1 MRNDAVYI
9 RKSSDPQEEESQ
21 IRGVR
26 EWLVKNHLQVPGD
39 EFWFQDTG
47 SRHHSKTRDD
57 FQRMLALVTEER
69 IGTVYCWKQDRI
81 GTKNPREWFHILYL
95 FEESGSK
102 IVEVTT
108 GIELTAP
115 DTATEIQG
123 YFTASNSQ
131 KFQQDLGD
139 NVLRALT
146 NNARN
151 GIPQSKI
158 PPYGYDKAYYDARG
172 TLLWRVHFK
181 DDGKPLV
188 IMPDGTE
195 IEREKPPRKNK
206 GDRVKY
212 VPSVAKDRLE
222 SIKYMFEVYATAA
235 ISPRSIAIKLNQMG
249 RTRYGRGWSRT
260 AVEYILSNPVY
271 AGCVRYNNTSTAE
284 FSRFTGSG
292 IIRVVRP
299 PKTLGGKIQ
308 QIRNHRDAVII
319 TPGAHDPLVDR
330 ELFDL
335 VQQRLAT
342 KKQRPA
348 PPRREELYLRGVLYC
363 GTCMRPMHC
372 FSARGKAGYICS
384 AYYRY
389 SQHHAKEDA
398 TGCTRNWI
406 PHDRAE
412 RIVLDRVGQLRDAG
426 MSPAEEVS
434 VLLPELKQLDLSR
447 DIVLTIHQGVRAYAD
462 HLRQTFLEAQDKP
475 GVALLEK
482 LLATNGTIR
491 DKQLCAAIDSFG
503 GGPVF
508 TVPFLRQ
515 YFRVY
520 EEAKTRAAR
529 SRLSTLREEYAG
541 WLLAKGRASTKREL
555 DVSTENLARLDEELS
570 RWEALTVPLDDQIA
584 ALRQKRDV
592 YHQQVEAAQAS
603 ISSASNLRKAELLRA
618 VLSKVILHFRAVRK
632 AKITDCVLDHV
643 EFQSNQAASSTSST
657 TNCCGLRVRVPRG
670 WCGSTWRGPRR

>member
-1 MRNDAVYI
+1 MRSDAVYI

-26 EWLVKNHLQVPGD
+26 EWLVKNSLQIPED

-57 FQRMLALVTEER
+57 FQRMLSLVEKGQ

-95 FEESGSK
+95 FEENGSK
-102 IVEVTT
+102 IVEITT
-108 GIELTAP
+108 GTELSAQ

-158 PPYGYDKAYYDARG
+158 PPYGYDKEYFDARG
-172 TLLWRVHFK
+172 TLLWRVHFR

-188 IMPDGTE
+188 IMPDGTR

-206 GDRVKY
+206 SDRVKY
-212 VPSVAKDRLE
+212 VPTIAKDRIE
-222 SIKYMFEVYATAA
+222 SVRYMFDVYASAA
-235 ISPRSIAIKLNQMG
+235 ISPRTIAIKLNQMG
-249 RTRYGRGWSRT
+249 KTRYGKGWSRT

-284 FSRFTGSG
+284 FSRFTGTG
-292 IIRVVRP
+292 IVRVVKP
-299 PKTLGGKIQ
+299 PKTPGGTIQ
-308 QIRNHRDAVII
+308 LIRNHRDAVIV

-330 ELFDL
+330 ELYDQ

-348 PPRREELYLRGVLYC
+348 PPRREELFLRGILYC
-363 GTCMRPMHC
+363 GTCMRTMHC

-389 SQHHAKEDA
+389 SQHHATEDA

-412 RIVLDRVGQLRDAG
+412 RLVLDHVGQLRDATA
-426 MSPAEEVS
+426 STIEEVS
-434 VLLPELKQLDLSR
+434 VLLLRMSHLTLSR
-447 DIVLTIHQGVRAYAD
+447 EIVETIHDGVRAYAD
-462 HLRQTFLEAQDKP
+462 HLRRTFLEAQDKP
-475 GVALLEK
+475 GAALLKK
-482 LLATNGTIR
+482 LLATDGTIR
-491 DKQLCAAIDSFG
+491 DKELRTAIDSFG
-503 GGPVF
+503 DGPVF

-529 SRLSTLREEYAG
+529 AKLEKLREEYAG

-555 DVSTENLARLDEELS
+555 DVSTDNLSRLDDALS
-570 RWEALTVPLDDQIA
+570 RWEALTVPLDEQITG
-584 ALRQKRDV
+584 LRKKQDV
-592 YHQQVEAAQAS
+592 YRRQVEAAQAS
-603 ISSASNLRKAELLRA
+603 ISSASNLRKAELLRS
-618 VLSKVILHFRAVRK
+618 VLSKVVLHFRAVKK
-632 AKITDCVLDHV
+632 AKITDCELERV
-643 EFQSNQAASSTSST
+643 EFRSNQGASSTK
-657 TNCCGLRVRVPRG
+657 
-670 WCGSTWRGPRR
+670 